1 MSNDIKKLS
10 DTDKSLLQLYARS
23 ERDADG
29 WANCSKPIY
38 TWLSTFVRT
47 DLVELEPIG
56 EVGRMRLTS
65 LGNDLLNAMAYL

>member
-23 ERDADG
+23 KRDADG
-29 WANCSKPIY
+29 WADCSKQIY
-38 TWLSTFVRT
+38 TLLSKFVRA
-47 DLVELEPIG
+47 DLVEIEPIG
-56 EVGRMRLTS
+56 EAGRMRLTS